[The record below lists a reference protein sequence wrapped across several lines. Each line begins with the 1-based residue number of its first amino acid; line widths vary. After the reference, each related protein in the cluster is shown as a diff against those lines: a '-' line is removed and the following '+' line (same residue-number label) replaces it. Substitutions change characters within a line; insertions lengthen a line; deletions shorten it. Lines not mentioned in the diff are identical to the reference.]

1 MADITGKLKIMMPL
15 VDALTARPHLRE
27 LLLNHALSAAYKAGQ
42 TVLVRR
48 GTKLKEV
55 SEQRMLA
62 ERKVLEDGNI
72 SNPDRVV
79 RA

>member
-1 MADITGKLKIMMPL
+1 MPL

-27 LLLNHALSAAYKAGQ
+27 LLLNHALTAAYKAGQ
-42 TVLVRR
+42 TVLVSR

-55 SEQRMLA
+55 LEQRMLA
-62 ERKVLEDGNI
+62 ECKVLEDGNI
-72 SNPDRVV
+72 NNPDQVV

>member
-1 MADITGKLKIMMPL
+1 MPL

-27 LLLNHALSAAYKAGQ
+27 LLLNHALSAAYKARQ
-42 TVLVRR
+42 MVLVRR

-72 SNPDRVV
+72 SNQDQVV
-79 RA
+79 QA

>member
-1 MADITGKLKIMMPL
+1 MGKLKIMMPL
-15 VDALTARPHLRE
+15 VDALTACPHLRE
-27 LLLNHALSAAYKAGQ
+27 LLLNHALSVAYKAGQ

-72 SNPDRVV
+72 SNPD
-79 RA
+79 